1 MSKYRYT
8 TEIQQMMFVFGEVQ
22 DPLPDTTMLI
32 EDIVRSQ
39 VIEIIV
45 LAAAQAHRRGSR
57 FTAAE
62 DFIFLIRHDR
72 TKVMRLREYLSWKDV
87 RKKVKEREDAG
98 DDIIDDANADKPDRS
113 SRVKIKLSWDLT
125 NSFLENANSNS
136 AAANDDDDDEDD
148 DLLDAQNDSLKRLKD
163 ADDVTRQMTRDEYVH
178 YSECRQASFTFR
190 KNKRFREWAN
200 MSAYLDTKLNDE
212 IIDILGFLTFEMV
225 SKLTETALNVKRD
238 LEKAASDALNLAE
251 ANSKQQQQQR
261 ESSQPQSESQS
272 QQQSQSQPSLQSPS
286 QAQTQSQSQP
296 QLHQTLASSTKP
308 ANTASDTVSIFSG
321 PPTARSPL
329 EVQHVQEAF
338 RRLQRAPQPIRNFK
352 GGLTRTRVS
361 LI

>member
-1 MSKYRYT
+1 MSKYRYL
-8 TEIQQMMFVFGEVQ
+8 TEIQQMMYVFGEVQ
-22 DPLPDTTMLI
+22 DPLPETTMLI

-45 LAAAQAHRRGSR
+45 MATAQAQRRGSR
-57 FTAAE
+57 FMAAE

-72 TKVMRLREYLSWKDV
+72 TKVLRLKEYLSWKEV
-87 RKKVKEREDAG
+87 RKKVKDRDDTA
-98 DDIIDDANADKPDRS
+98 DDIIDDANADKPDRANK
-113 SRVKIKLSWDLT
+113 VKIKLSWELA
-125 NSFLENANSNS
+125 NSFSDNIV
-136 AAANDDDDDEDD
+136 DDDDDEEEM
-148 DLLDAQNDSLKRLKD
+148 LDAQSDSLKRLRD
-163 ADDVTRQMTRDEYVH
+163 ADEITRRMTRDEYVH

-190 KNKRFREWAN
+190 KNKRFRDWAN

-225 SKLTETALNVKRD
+225 SKLTESALKIKRGLD
-238 LEKAASDALNLAE
+238 KAASDALCVADG
-251 ANSKQQQQQR
+251 ASKRSGTAAAAVDLQVD
-261 ESSQPQSESQS
+261 
-272 QQQSQSQPSLQSPS
+272 QPSKSPS
-286 QAQTQSQSQP
+286 AIVP
-296 QLHQTLASSTKP
+296 L
-308 ANTASDTVSIFSG
+308 FSG

-329 EVQHVQEAF
+329 QVQHVQEAF

>member
-1 MSKYRYT
+1 MEKGKDRDRQSKYRYL
-8 TEIQQMMFVFGEVQ
+8 TEIQQMMFVFGEIQ
-22 DPLPDTTMLI
+22 DPLTETTMLI

-45 LAAAQAHRRGSR
+45 LAAAQAQRRGSR
-57 FTAAE
+57 FLAAE

-72 TKVMRLREYLSWKDV
+72 TKVLRLREYLSWKDV

-98 DDIIDDANADKPDRS
+98 DDIIDDATADKPDRVAK
-113 SRVKIKLSWDLT
+113 VKIKLSWELA
-125 NSFLENANSNS
+125 SAFSENLV
-136 AAANDDDDDEDD
+136 DDDDEDD
-148 DLLDAQNDSLKRLKD
+148 DEMLDAQSDSLKRLRD
-163 ADDVTRQMTRDEYVH
+163 ADEVTKQMTRDEYVH

-190 KNKRFREWAN
+190 KNKRFRDWAN
-200 MSAYLDTKLNDE
+200 MSSYLDTKLNDE

-225 SKLTETALNVKRD
+225 STITETALRIKRGLD
-238 LEKAASDALNLAE
+238 KAADAAP
-251 ANSKQQQQQR
+251 AD
-261 ESSQPQSESQS
+261 QPKRPRGDDASAAAI
-272 QQQSQSQPSLQSPS
+272 SL
-286 QAQTQSQSQP
+286 
-296 QLHQTLASSTKP
+296 
-308 ANTASDTVSIFSG
+308 FSG
-321 PPTARSPL
+321 PPTARTPL

>member
-1 MSKYRYT
+1 MDRSRERDRLARYKYI

-22 DPLPDTTMLI
+22 DPLPETTMLI

-45 LAAAQAHRRGSR
+45 MAAVQAQRRGSR
-57 FTAAE
+57 FMAAE

-72 TKVMRLREYLSWKDV
+72 TKVLRLKEYLSWKEV
-87 RKKVKEREDAG
+87 RKKVKERDDGG
-98 DDIIDDANADKPDRS
+98 DDVIDDANADKPDRANK
-113 SRVKIKLSWDLT
+113 VKIKLSWELA
-125 NSFLENANSNS
+125 NSFSDNIV
-136 AAANDDDDDEDD
+136 DDDDDEEEM
-148 DLLDAQNDSLKRLKD
+148 LDAQSDSLKRLRD
-163 ADDVTRQMTRDEYVH
+163 ADQVTREMSRDEYVH

-190 KNKRFREWAN
+190 KNKRFRDWAN

-225 SKLTETALNVKRD
+225 SKLTESALKIKKD
-238 LEKAASDALNLAE
+238 LDKAASDALCVADGAPKRSGALA
-251 ANSKQQQQQR
+251 AAAAVAAVDSPTDQQPKR
-261 ESSQPQSESQS
+261 QSASV
-272 QQQSQSQPSLQSPS
+272 SL
-286 QAQTQSQSQP
+286 
-296 QLHQTLASSTKP
+296 
-308 ANTASDTVSIFSG
+308 FSG

>member
-22 DPLPDTTMLI
+22 DPLPETTMLI

-45 LAAAQAHRRGSR
+45 LAAAQAQRRGSR
-57 FTAAE
+57 FMAAE

-72 TKVMRLREYLSWKDV
+72 TKVLRLREYLSWKDV

-98 DDIIDDANADKPDRS
+98 DDIIDDANAEKGDRAAK
-113 SRVKIKLSWDLT
+113 VKIKLSWELV
-125 NSFLENANSNS
+125 NSFLDNIN
-136 AAANDDDDDEDD
+136 DDDDEDD
-148 DLLDAQNDSLKRLKD
+148 EEMLDAQADSLKRLRD
-163 ADDVTRQMTRDEYVH
+163 ADEVTKQMTRDEYVH

-225 SKLTETALNVKRD
+225 SKLTETALEVKRD
-238 LEKAASDALNLAE
+238 IEKAASDAICLAE
-251 ANSKQQQQQR
+251 ASSNANHQKEQQQQQ
-261 ESSQPQSESQS
+261 
-272 QQQSQSQPSLQSPS
+272 QQQESKM
-286 QAQTQSQSQP
+286 TK
-296 QLHQTLASSTKP
+296 SSSKS
-308 ANTASDTVSIFSG
+308 AAVALFSG
-321 PPTARSPL
+321 PPTAHTPL

>member
-22 DPLPDTTMLI
+22 DPLPETTMLI

-45 LAAAQAHRRGSR
+45 LAAAQAQRRGSR
-57 FTAAE
+57 FMAAE

-72 TKVMRLREYLSWKDV
+72 TKVLRLREYLSWKDV

-98 DDIIDDANADKPDRS
+98 DDIIDDANAEKGDRAAK
-113 SRVKIKLSWDLT
+113 VKIKLSWELV
-125 NSFLENANSNS
+125 NSFLDNIN
-136 AAANDDDDDEDD
+136 DDDDEDD
-148 DLLDAQNDSLKRLKD
+148 EEMLDAQADSLKRLRD
-163 ADDVTRQMTRDEYVH
+163 ADEVTKQMTRDEYVH

-225 SKLTETALNVKRD
+225 SKLTETALEVKRD
-238 LEKAASDALNLAE
+238 IEKAASDAICLAE
-251 ANSKQQQQQR
+251 ASSNANHQKEQQQQQQQ
-261 ESSQPQSESQS
+261 ESKMNK
-272 QQQSQSQPSLQSPS
+272 
-286 QAQTQSQSQP
+286 
-296 QLHQTLASSTKP
+296 SSSKS
-308 ANTASDTVSIFSG
+308 AAVALFSG
-321 PPTARSPL
+321 PPTAHTPL

>member
-1 MSKYRYT
+1 MDKAKERDRLAKYRYT

-22 DPLPDTTMLI
+22 DPLTETTMLI

-45 LAAAQAHRRGSR
+45 MAAAQAQRRGSR
-57 FTAAE
+57 FMAAE

-72 TKVMRLREYLSWKDV
+72 TKVLRLKEYLSWKDV
-87 RKKVKEREDAG
+87 RKKVKERDDTG
-98 DDIIDDANADKPDRS
+98 DDIIDDANADKPDRATK
-113 SRVKIKLSWDLT
+113 VKIKLSWELA
-125 NSFLENANSNS
+125 NSFADNIV
-136 AAANDDDDDEDD
+136 DDDDDEEEM
-148 DLLDAQNDSLKRLKD
+148 LDAQSDTLKRLKD
-163 ADDVTRQMTRDEYVH
+163 ADEVTRQMTRDEYVH

-190 KNKRFREWAN
+190 KSKRFREWAN

-225 SKLTETALNVKRD
+225 SKITESALKIKRD
-238 LEKAASDALNLAE
+238 LEKAASDALCVADG
-251 ANSKQQQQQR
+251 APKRPGAPAAAAASPADP
-261 ESSQPQSESQS
+261 QPKSQS
-272 QQQSQSQPSLQSPS
+272 ASVSL
-286 QAQTQSQSQP
+286 
-296 QLHQTLASSTKP
+296 
-308 ANTASDTVSIFSG
+308 FSG

-338 RRLQRAPQPIRNFK
+338 RRLQRSPQPIRNFK

>member
-1 MSKYRYT
+1 MDRAKDRSDKQQSKYRYM

-22 DPLPDTTMLI
+22 DPLSDTTMLI

-39 VIEIIV
+39 VIEIII
-45 LAAAQAHRRGSR
+45 LAAAQAQRRGSR
-57 FTAAE
+57 FMATE

-72 TKVMRLREYLSWKDV
+72 TKVLRLREYLSWRDV

-98 DDIIDDANADKPDRS
+98 DDIIDDANADKPDRAA
-113 SRVKIKLSWDLT
+113 KIKIRLSWELANT
-125 NSFLENANSNS
+125 FSENMC
-136 AAANDDDDDEDD
+136 DDEDEDD
-148 DLLDAQNDSLKRLKD
+148 DEMLDAQSDSLKRLKD
-163 ADDVTRQMTRDEYVH
+163 ADEITKLMTRDEYVH

-190 KNKRFREWAN
+190 KNKRFRDWAN

-225 SKLTETALNVKRD
+225 SKVTETALRIKRD
-238 LEKAASDALNLAE
+238 LEKAAGDSADAEDADIKRTSALSSSTSASALTE
-251 ANSKQQQQQR
+251 QQQQQQ
-261 ESSQPQSESQS
+261 QPKRQRVGDA
-272 QQQSQSQPSLQSPS
+272 QPAKVSL
-286 QAQTQSQSQP
+286 
-296 QLHQTLASSTKP
+296 
-308 ANTASDTVSIFSG
+308 FSG
-321 PPTARSPL
+321 PPTARTPL
-329 EVQHVQEAF
+329 QVQHVQEAF

>member
-1 MSKYRYT
+1 
-8 TEIQQMMFVFGEVQ
+8 MFVFGEIQ
-22 DPLPDTTMLI
+22 DPLTETTMLI

-45 LAAAQAHRRGSR
+45 LAAAQAQRRGSR
-57 FTAAE
+57 FLAAE

-72 TKVMRLREYLSWKDV
+72 TKVLRLREYLSWKDV

-98 DDIIDDANADKPDRS
+98 DDIIDDATADKPDRVAK
-113 SRVKIKLSWDLT
+113 VKIKLSWELA
-125 NSFLENANSNS
+125 SAFSENLV
-136 AAANDDDDDEDD
+136 DDDDEDD
-148 DLLDAQNDSLKRLKD
+148 DEMLDAQSDSLKRLRD
-163 ADDVTRQMTRDEYVH
+163 ADEVTKQMTRDEYVH

-190 KNKRFREWAN
+190 KNKRFRDWAN
-200 MSAYLDTKLNDE
+200 MSSYLDTKLNDE

-225 SKLTETALNVKRD
+225 STITETALRIKRGLD
-238 LEKAASDALNLAE
+238 KAADAAPAGQPKRPRSDGASA
-251 ANSKQQQQQR
+251 AAI
-261 ESSQPQSESQS
+261 
-272 QQQSQSQPSLQSPS
+272 SL
-286 QAQTQSQSQP
+286 
-296 QLHQTLASSTKP
+296 
-308 ANTASDTVSIFSG
+308 FSG
-321 PPTARSPL
+321 PPTARTPL

>member
-1 MSKYRYT
+1 MDKQKERERLAKYRYT

-22 DPLPDTTMLI
+22 DPLPETTMLI

-45 LAAAQAHRRGSR
+45 LAAAQAQRRGSR
-57 FTAAE
+57 FQAAE

-87 RKKVKEREDAG
+87 RKKVKEREDA
-98 DDIIDDANADKPDRS
+98 DNDIIDDAAADRGDRVK
-113 SRVKIKLSWDLT
+113 VKIKLSWELVNTFSDNLI
-125 NSFLENANSNS
+125 
-136 AAANDDDDDEDD
+136 DDDDEEDED
-148 DLLDAQNDSLKRLKD
+148 MMDAQSDSLKRLKD
-163 ADDVTRQMTRDEYVH
+163 ADEVTKQMTRDEYVH

-200 MSAYLDTKLNDE
+200 MSAYSDTKLNDE

-225 SKLTETALNVKRD
+225 SKVTETALKIKRD
-238 LEKAASDALNLAE
+238 LEKAADE
-251 ANSKQQQQQR
+251 AVA
-261 ESSQPQSESQS
+261 QSGGGS
-272 QQQSQSQPSLQSPS
+272 QQNTKTPAASVSL
-286 QAQTQSQSQP
+286 
-296 QLHQTLASSTKP
+296 
-308 ANTASDTVSIFSG
+308 FSG
-321 PPTARSPL
+321 PPTARTPL

-352 GGLTRTRVS
+352 GGLARTRVS

>member
-1 MSKYRYT
+1 MDKGKDRERQSRYRYT

-22 DPLPDTTMLI
+22 DPLPETTMLI

-45 LAAAQAHRRGSR
+45 LAAAQAQRRGSR
-57 FTAAE
+57 FMAAE

-72 TKVMRLREYLSWKDV
+72 IKVMRLREYLSWKDV
-87 RKKVKEREDAG
+87 RKRVKDREDAG
-98 DDIIDDANADKPDRS
+98 DDIIDDANADKPDRAAK
-113 SRVKIKLSWDLT
+113 VKIKLSWELANT
-125 NSFLENANSNS
+125 FAENII
-136 AAANDDDDDEDD
+136 DDEDED
-148 DLLDAQNDSLKRLKD
+148 DEDTLDAQSDSLKRLKD
-163 ADDVTRQMTRDEYVH
+163 ADEVTKQMTRDEYVH

-225 SKLTETALNVKRD
+225 SKITETALHIKRD
-238 LEKAASDALNLAE
+238 LEKAASDALCVADSTNKRSGGAAGTSSASVTGVAATAE
-251 ANSKQQQQQR
+251 PADVPAKRQR
-261 ESSQPQSESQS
+261 IGDTSRSADI
-272 QQQSQSQPSLQSPS
+272 SL
-286 QAQTQSQSQP
+286 
-296 QLHQTLASSTKP
+296 
-308 ANTASDTVSIFSG
+308 FSG
-321 PPTARSPL
+321 PPTARTPVD
-329 EVQHVQEAF
+329 VQHVQEAF
-338 RRLQRAPQPIRNFK
+338 RRLQRAPQSIRNFK

>member
-1 MSKYRYT
+1 MDKAKERERQTRYRYL
-8 TEIQQMMFVFGEVQ
+8 TEIQQMMFVFGEIQ
-22 DPLPDTTMLI
+22 DPLADTTMLI

-45 LAAAQAHRRGSR
+45 MAAAQAQRRGSR
-57 FTAAE
+57 FLAAE

-72 TKVMRLREYLSWKDV
+72 TKVLRLREYLSWKDV

-98 DDIIDDANADKPDRS
+98 DDIIDDANADKPDR
-113 SRVKIKLSWDLT
+113 VAKVNIKLSWELA
-125 NSFLENANSNS
+125 NAFSENLADDDS
-136 AAANDDDDDEDD
+136 DDDDEM
-148 DLLDAQNDSLKRLKD
+148 LDAQSDSLKRLKD

-200 MSAYLDTKLNDE
+200 MTAFLDTKLNDE

-225 SKLTETALNVKRD
+225 SKITEMALCIKRD
-238 LEKAASDALNLAE
+238 LDKAASAAPGA
-251 ANSKQQQQQR
+251 ANPPKRQHGGNT
-261 ESSQPQSESQS
+261 SEGI
-272 QQQSQSQPSLQSPS
+272 SL
-286 QAQTQSQSQP
+286 
-296 QLHQTLASSTKP
+296 
-308 ANTASDTVSIFSG
+308 FSG
-321 PPTARSPL
+321 PPTARTPL

-338 RRLQRAPQPIRNFK
+338 RRLQRTPQPIRNFK
-352 GGLTRTRVS
+352 GGLTRTRMS

>member
-1 MSKYRYT
+1 MSRYRYT

-22 DPLPDTTMLI
+22 DPLPETTMLI

-45 LAAAQAHRRGSR
+45 LAAAQAQRRGSR
-57 FTAAE
+57 FMAAE

-72 TKVMRLREYLSWKDV
+72 TKVLRLREYLSWKDV

-98 DDIIDDANADKPDRS
+98 DDIIDDANAEKGDRAAK
-113 SRVKIKLSWDLT
+113 VKIKLSWELV
-125 NSFLENANSNS
+125 NSFLDNIN
-136 AAANDDDDDEDD
+136 DDDDEDD
-148 DLLDAQNDSLKRLKD
+148 EEMLDAQADSLKRLRD
-163 ADDVTRQMTRDEYVH
+163 ADEVTKQMTRDEYVH

-225 SKLTETALNVKRD
+225 SKLTETALEVKRD
-238 LEKAASDALNLAE
+238 IEKAASDAICLAE
-251 ANSKQQQQQR
+251 ASSNANHQKEQQQQQQQ
-261 ESSQPQSESQS
+261 ESKM
-272 QQQSQSQPSLQSPS
+272 
-286 QAQTQSQSQP
+286 TK
-296 QLHQTLASSTKP
+296 SSSKS
-308 ANTASDTVSIFSG
+308 AAVALFSG
-321 PPTARSPL
+321 PPTAHTPL

>member
-1 MSKYRYT
+1 MDKSKERDRLAKYRYI

-22 DPLPDTTMLI
+22 DPHTDTTMLI

-45 LAAAQAHRRGSR
+45 MASAQAQRRGSR
-57 FTAAE
+57 FMAAE

-72 TKVMRLREYLSWKDV
+72 TKVLRLKEYLSWKDV
-87 RKKVKEREDAG
+87 RKKVKERDDAG
-98 DDIIDDANADKPDRS
+98 EDIIDDANADKPDRATK
-113 SRVKIKLSWDLT
+113 VKIKLSWELASSYTD
-125 NSFLENANSNS
+125 NIV
-136 AAANDDDDDEDD
+136 DDDDDEEEM
-148 DLLDAQNDSLKRLKD
+148 LDAQSDSLKRLKD
-163 ADDVTRQMTRDEYVH
+163 ADEVTRQMTRDEYVH

-190 KNKRFREWAN
+190 KSKRFREWAN

-225 SKLTETALNVKRD
+225 SKITESALKIKRD
-238 LEKAASDALNLAE
+238 LEKAANE
-251 ANSKQQQQQR
+251 AMCVADGGAAAAAAAAAIAASPTDP
-261 ESSQPQSESQS
+261 QPKSQS
-272 QQQSQSQPSLQSPS
+272 ASVSL
-286 QAQTQSQSQP
+286 
-296 QLHQTLASSTKP
+296 
-308 ANTASDTVSIFSG
+308 FSG

-338 RRLQRAPQPIRNFK
+338 RRLQRSSQPIRNFK